1 MTRPTTLV
9 FPSAERSTLP
19 FAARLLAV
27 MALAAPLAAG
37 CTTEPA
43 AEQDPSTG
51 QIVMPLI
58 QSGSHGELYHLANA
72 TFDVTG
78 TTNGVVR
85 TVEGSGSDS
94 EIDLEVPPGVYLIQ
108 LRDGWTLEKSI
119 DGGAT
124 FEPVSALLGSSNPQN
139 LRVLANQPLTVEFDF
154 VIRSAT
160 GTLKLMLGVDAAPRE
175 LAGGFVVSSADGDL
189 AAYATA
195 NTDLDFAVFFHP
207 SFVGTATLADGTK
220 QRLYQGGAVGASGPF
235 PPFFSP
241 VAMEI
246 YGDRLGLLQPIASGL
261 SGAFIQY
268 TVDATPD
275 GQFMLQGSIE
285 GRSTAIFF
293 GPHPITAIRPTL
305 DADGFPSDVFF
316 YDSELPFVLSRTAGT
331 ISGTLRMRHI
341 LPSEL

>member
-1 MTRPTTLV
+1 MFRST
-9 FPSAERSTLP
+9 ERSPLP
-19 FAARLLAV
+19 LAARLLAV
-27 MALAAPLAAG
+27 AALATPLAGG
-37 CTTEPA
+37 CVTGSAP
-43 AEQDPSTG
+43 EQDPSTG
-51 QIVMPLI
+51 QLVMPLI

-72 TFDVTG
+72 TFDIAG
-78 TTNGVVR
+78 ATNGFAT
-85 TVEGSGSDS
+85 TVEGGGSDF
-94 EIDLEVPPGVYLIQ
+94 EIDLEVPPGLYLIQ
-108 LRDGWTLEKSI
+108 LHDGWTLEKST

-154 VIRSAT
+154 LIRSAT

-195 NTDLDFAVFFHP
+195 NRSLDFAVFFHP
-207 SFVGTATLADGTK
+207 SFVGTDTLADGTK
-220 QRLYQGGAVGASGPF
+220 QRIYQGGAVGASGPF
-235 PPFFSP
+235 PPLFSP

-246 YGDRLGLLQPIASGL
+246 YGDQLGLLQPIASGL
-261 SGAFIQY
+261 SGAFIDY

-285 GRSTAIFF
+285 GNDAAIFF
-293 GPHPITAIRPTL
+293 GPHPITAVQPTL

-316 YDSELPFVLSRTAGT
+316 YDSELPFVLSRPAGT

-341 LPSEL
+341 VPSEL